1 MLLTK
6 FLCHRMH
13 GKFHY
18 DYISQGDKMVTMKDL
33 LECGVHFGH
42 QTRRWNPKMKKFIFG
57 ARKNIYI
64 IDLQKTLRYFKY
76 TYNVVRD
83 AAAEGQTVLF
93 VGTKKQARQAVKEHA
108 ERCGMPY
115 VATRWLGGMLTN
127 YPTMKKSIRKLEIIE
142 QMEENGQLEML
153 TKKEALM
160 LLRKKAK
167 LTSYLEGFRHMKK
180 LPDMMFVIDA
190 VKEHIAVKEAKRMGM
205 KVVAPLDTN
214 CDPDVIDYPIP
225 GNDDAIRSINL
236 FCKEMAEAI
245 IEGKAIY
252 AEANGIVADDA
263 AADAEIEAVMTEAAK
278 EDTGAAATEAEVAKL
293 VEEKAAPKAEAKA
306 TSDKKEAPKAAAKAD
321 SKGDDLTKIVG
332 VGKVYQGKLNDEG
345 FYTFNDVAN
354 MTEAQ
359 IQVMEDKYS
368 FKGDFKDAVASA
380 KELAKA

>member
-1 MLLTK
+1 
-6 FLCHRMH
+6 
-13 GKFHY
+13 
-18 DYISQGDKMVTMKDL
+18 MKDL

-142 QMEENGQLEML
+142 QMEETGQINLL

-160 LLRKKAK
+160 LKRKKEK
-167 LTSYLEGFRHMKK
+167 LSSYLEGFRHMKK
-180 LPDMMFVIDA
+180 LPDMMFVVDS
-190 VKEHIAVKEAKRMGM
+190 VKEHIAVKEARRLGM

-214 CDPDVIDYPIP
+214 CDPDMVDYPIP

-252 AEANGIVADDA
+252 AEATGGDVEEATSEEVA
-263 AADAEIEAVMTEAAK
+263 EVMAEAAS
-278 EDTGAAATEAEVAKL
+278 EEEVAAL
-293 VEEKAAPKAEAKA
+293 VEEKAAPKAE
-306 TSDKKEAPKAAAKAD
+306 
-321 SKGDDLTKIVG
+321 SKGDDLTKLTGI
-332 VGKVYQGKLNDEG
+332 GKVGNEKLIDAG
-345 FYTFNDVAN
+345 ITTY
-354 MTEAQ
+354 AQ
-359 IQVMEDKYS
+359 IAKMSEEEAAN
-368 FKGDFKDAVASA
+368 FKVKAEAIAEA
-380 KELAKA
+380 KELV

>member
-1 MLLTK
+1 
-6 FLCHRMH
+6 
-13 GKFHY
+13 
-18 DYISQGDKMVTMKDL
+18 MVTMKDL

-93 VGTKKQARQAVKEHA
+93 VGTKKQARQAIKEHA

-115 VATRWLGGMLTN
+115 VSTRWLGGMLTN

-142 QMEENGQLEML
+142 QMEETGQINLL

-160 LLRKKAK
+160 LKRKKEK
-167 LTSYLEGFRHMKK
+167 LSSYLEGFRHMKK
-180 LPDMMFVIDA
+180 LPDMMFVIDS
-190 VKEHIAVKEAKRMGM
+190 VKEHIAVKEARRLGM

-214 CDPDVIDYPIP
+214 CDPDMVDYPIP
-225 GNDDAIRSINL
+225 GNDDAIRSIDL

-252 AEANGIVADDA
+252 AETTGGDVEEATSEEVA
-263 AADAEIEAVMTEAAK
+263 EVMTEAAS
-278 EDTGAAATEAEVAKL
+278 EEEVAAL
-293 VEEKAAPKAEAKA
+293 VEEKSAPKAE
-306 TSDKKEAPKAAAKAD
+306 T
-321 SKGDDLTKIVG
+321 KGDDLTKIAG

-345 FYTFNDVAN
+345 FYTYADVAN
-354 MTEAQ
+354 MTDAQ
-359 IQVMEDKYS
+359 IEVMEEKYS
-368 FKGDFKDAVASA
+368 FKGNFRDAVASA
-380 KELAKA
+380 KELAEA

>member
-1 MLLTK
+1 
-6 FLCHRMH
+6 
-13 GKFHY
+13 
-18 DYISQGDKMVTMKDL
+18 MVTMKDL

-142 QMEENGQLEML
+142 QMEENGQLDML

-160 LLRKKAK
+160 LLRKKEK
-167 LTSYLEGFRHMKK
+167 LSSYLEGFRYMKK
-180 LPDMMFVIDA
+180 LPEMMFVVDA

-245 IEGKAIY
+245 IEGKAAY
-252 AEANGIVADDA
+252 AEANGEN
-263 AADAEIEAVMTEAAK
+263 AEEVSAGEMEAVMAEAAA
-278 EDTGAAATEAEVAKL
+278 EESTPATETEVAKL
-293 VEEKAAPKAEAKA
+293 AEEKA
-306 TSDKKEAPKAAAKAD
+306 TKEEK
-321 SKGDDLTKIVG
+321 KGDDLTKIVG
-332 VGKVYQGKLNDEG
+332 VGKVYQAKLNDEG
-345 FYTFNDVAN
+345 FYTFDDVAN

-359 IQVMEDKYS
+359 IQVMEEKYS
-368 FKGDFKDAVASA
+368 FKGDFKEAVASA

>member
-1 MLLTK
+1 
-6 FLCHRMH
+6 
-13 GKFHY
+13 
-18 DYISQGDKMVTMKDL
+18 MVTMKDL

-142 QMEENGQLEML
+142 QMEETGQINLL

-160 LLRKKAK
+160 LKRKKEK
-167 LTSYLEGFRHMKK
+167 LSSYLEGFRHMKK
-180 LPDMMFVIDA
+180 LPDMIFVVDA
-190 VKEHIAVKEAKRMGM
+190 VKEHIAVKEARRLGM
-205 KVVAPLDTN
+205 KVIAPLDTN
-214 CDPDVIDYPIP
+214 CDPDMVDYPIP

-252 AEANGIVADDA
+252 AEANGGDSEEASDT
-263 AADAEIEAVMTEAAK
+263 EMEAVIAE
-278 EDTGAAATEAEVAKL
+278 AATEAAAEPASKEEVAAL
-293 VEEKAAPKAEAKA
+293 VEEKAAP
-306 TSDKKEAPKAAAKAD
+306 APKAEK
-321 SKGDDLTKIVG
+321 KGDDLTKIAG

-345 FYTFNDVAN
+345 FQTFADVAN
-354 MTEAQ
+354 MTDAQ
-359 IQVMEDKYS
+359 IEVMEEKYS
-368 FKGDFKDAVASA
+368 FKGNFRDAVASA
-380 KELAKA
+380 KELAEA

>member
-1 MLLTK
+1 
-6 FLCHRMH
+6 
-13 GKFHY
+13 
-18 DYISQGDKMVTMKDL
+18 MVTMKDL

-108 ERCGMPY
+108 ERAGMPY

-142 QMEENGQLEML
+142 QMEENGQIELL

-160 LLRKKAK
+160 LLRKKEK
-167 LTSYLEGFRHMKK
+167 LNSYLEGFRYMKK
-180 LPDMMFVIDA
+180 MPDMMFVIDA
-190 VKEHIAVKEAKRMGM
+190 VKEHIAVKEARRLGI

-214 CDPDVIDYPIP
+214 CDPDVIDFPIP

-236 FCKEMAEAI
+236 FCKEIADAI
-245 IEGKAIY
+245 IEGKAAY
-252 AEANGIVADDA
+252 AEANGEEVEEAPSSAEVEEMVTEAKEEA
-263 AADAEIEAVMTEAAK
+263 AAAP
-278 EDTGAAATEAEVAKL
+278 EAEEKTQAPAPA
-293 VEEKAAPKAEAKA
+293 EEEN
-306 TSDKKEAPKAAAKAD
+306 
-321 SKGDDLTKIVG
+321 KGDDLTKLKG
-332 VGKVYQGKLNDEG
+332 VGKVYAGKLNDEG
-345 FYTFNDVAN
+345 FYTFADVAS
-354 MTEAQ
+354 MTDEQ
-359 IQVMEDKYS
+359 IQVMEEKYS
-368 FKGDFKDAVASA
+368 FKGDFKETVAHA
-380 KELAKA
+380 KELAEA

>member
-1 MLLTK
+1 
-6 FLCHRMH
+6 
-13 GKFHY
+13 
-18 DYISQGDKMVTMKDL
+18 MVTMKDL

-142 QMEENGQLEML
+142 QMEETGQINLL

-160 LLRKKAK
+160 LKRKKEK
-167 LTSYLEGFRHMKK
+167 LSSYLEGFRHMKK
-180 LPDMMFVIDA
+180 LPDMMFVVDA
-190 VKEHIAVKEAKRMGM
+190 VKEHIAVKEARRLGM
-205 KVVAPLDTN
+205 KVIAPLDTN
-214 CDPDVIDYPIP
+214 CDPDMVDYPIP

-252 AEANGIVADDA
+252 AEATGGDVEEATSEEVAEVMAEA
-263 AADAEIEAVMTEAAK
+263 AAEPASK
-278 EDTGAAATEAEVAKL
+278 EEVAAL
-293 VEEKAAPKAEAKA
+293 VEEKAAPKAE
-306 TSDKKEAPKAAAKAD
+306 T
-321 SKGDDLTKIVG
+321 KGDDLTKLTGI
-332 VGKVYQGKLNDEG
+332 GKVGNEKLVEAG
-345 FYTFNDVAN
+345 ITTY
-354 MTEAQ
+354 AQ
-359 IQVMEDKYS
+359 IAKMSEEEAAN
-368 FKGDFKDAVASA
+368 FKVKAEAIAEA
-380 KELAKA
+380 KELV

>member
-1 MLLTK
+1 
-6 FLCHRMH
+6 
-13 GKFHY
+13 
-18 DYISQGDKMVTMKDL
+18 MVTMKDL

-142 QMEENGQLEML
+142 QMEENGQLDML

-160 LLRKKAK
+160 LLRKKEK
-167 LTSYLEGFRHMKK
+167 LSSYLEGFRYMKK
-180 LPDMMFVIDA
+180 LPDMMFVVDA
-190 VKEHIAVKEAKRMGM
+190 VKEHIAVKEARRLGM

-245 IEGKAIY
+245 IEGKAAY
-252 AEANGIVADDA
+252 AEANGEA
-263 AADAEIEAVMTEAAK
+263 AQEVTAGEMEEVMAEAAK
-278 EDTGAAATEAEVAKL
+278 EEAAPATEAEVEKL
-293 VEEKAAPKAEAKA
+293 VEEKAAPKAEA
-306 TSDKKEAPKAAAKAD
+306 
-321 SKGDDLTKIVG
+321 KGDDLTKIVG
-332 VGKVYQGKLNDEG
+332 VGKVYAAKLNDEG

-359 IQVMEDKYS
+359 IQVMEEKYS

-380 KELAKA
+380 KELAGA

>member
-1 MLLTK
+1 
-6 FLCHRMH
+6 
-13 GKFHY
+13 
-18 DYISQGDKMVTMKDL
+18 MVTMKDL

-93 VGTKKQARQAVKEHA
+93 VGTKKQARQAIKEHA

-142 QMEENGQLEML
+142 QMEENGQIDLL
-153 TKKEALM
+153 TKKEKLM
-160 LLRKKAK
+160 LLRKKEK
-167 LTSYLEGFRHMKK
+167 LNSYLEGFRHMKK
-180 LPDMMFVIDA
+180 LPDMMFVID
-190 VKEHIAVKEAKRMGM
+190 AVKEAKRMGM

-236 FCKEMAEAI
+236 FCKEIADAI
-245 IEGKAIY
+245 IEGKAAY
-252 AEANGIVADDA
+252 AEANGEDVDA
-263 AADAEIEAVMTEAAK
+263 APSSVEVEEMVAEAKEAA
-278 EDTGAAATEAEVAKL
+278 AAPEATEAPAA
-293 VEEKAAPKAEAKA
+293 EEKA
-306 TSDKKEAPKAAAKAD
+306 
-321 SKGDDLTKIVG
+321 GDDLTKLKG
-332 VGKVYQGKLNDEG
+332 VGKVYAEKLNNEG
-345 FYTFNDVAN
+345 FHTFADVAN
-354 MTEAQ
+354 MTDEQVA
-359 IQVMEDKYS
+359 VMEEKYS
-368 FKGDFKDAVASA
+368 FKGDFKETVAHA
-380 KELAKA
+380 KELAEA